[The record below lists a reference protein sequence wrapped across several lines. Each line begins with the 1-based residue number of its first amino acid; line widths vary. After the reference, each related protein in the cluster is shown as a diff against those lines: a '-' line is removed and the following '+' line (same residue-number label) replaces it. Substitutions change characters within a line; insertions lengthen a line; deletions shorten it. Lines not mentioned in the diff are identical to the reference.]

1 MLPMVAPVPRSWQEW
16 QQRRAFDE
24 QILPQCWTCMDDT
37 ANEEGENDGY
47 AICMGEE
54 LMINQLAGGTSSFT
68 VDTTPL
74 STTSSTSSYRP
85 STYGEISPKGVRQLF
100 HAMKLT
106 SPNAHDTNSSP
117 SSSSTVFVDLG
128 SGTGKVVV
136 QAALEIPHLSQAI
149 GWELAPSR
157 HAAAMRALTRARESI
172 LDSHY
177 YLIDTNL
184 LSSSRIQLHQGD
196 LFEAAANDNHLY
208 QATHI
213 WIASLCFS
221 PSMMERLEYM
231 LAERWFGG
239 GTTSDRKNN
248 KSQSKRNRHDQE
260 SPASSLQ
267 CVASLQRFPGT
278 LLGIPQVINMEM
290 PWCQPRGCPV
300 YLYWGPSKSGSIKI

>member
-1 MLPMVAPVPRSWQEW
+1 MQIVLAVSWFSRLTGALLLCDPETIEQMLPMVAPVPRSWQEW

-117 SSSSTVFVDLG
+117 SSSTVFVDLG

-231 LAERWFGG
+231 LAESWFGG
-239 GTTSDRKNN
+239 GTTSDRKKQQVTVQK
-248 KSQSKRNRHDQE
+248 KSPRPGVTSILVAMRGVTPTISRHLIRN
-260 SPASSLQ
+260 
-267 CVASLQRFPGT
+267 T
-278 LLGIPQVINMEM
+278 
-290 PWCQPRGCPV
+290 
-300 YLYWGPSKSGSIKI
+300 PSD